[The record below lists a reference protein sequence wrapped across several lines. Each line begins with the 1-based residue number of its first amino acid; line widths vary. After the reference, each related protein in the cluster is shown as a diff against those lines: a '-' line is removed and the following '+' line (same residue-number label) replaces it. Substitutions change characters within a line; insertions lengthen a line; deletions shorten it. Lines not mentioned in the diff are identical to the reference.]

1 MLLCV
6 DVGNSNI
13 TFGIYKEKELL
24 YTFRM
29 ETKEIKELSLIQEQF
44 DIVSSTYGFKLNEI
58 HYVMVDSVV
67 PRLDCLLET
76 FFNEYH
82 LPFTFVNYMSP
93 IGIDIKID
101 NPSELGSDLLV
112 GAYQACNK
120 YGGPCIVVDMG
131 TANTVILV
139 SERNEF
145 LGGAIYPGVL
155 SSFNNLVKDAS
166 LLTMASVK
174 APSSVIGKSTSE
186 CLQSGM
192 LYASSEAV
200 NGLVKL
206 IEEECEISNMKVII
220 TGGIASF
227 LHPYINNSIYDE
239 NLLLDGLCNIY
250 INFIKKSTLKY

>member
-29 ETKEIKELSLIQEQF
+29 ETKEIDELSLLQEQF
-44 DIVSSTYGFKLNEI
+44 DIVSNTYGFKLNEI

-67 PRLDCLLET
+67 PRIDALLEN
-76 FFNEYH
+76 FFNENH

-131 TANTVILV
+131 TANTVTLV
-139 SERNEF
+139 SEKKEF

-166 LLTMASVK
+166 LLTMTSVN

-200 NGLVKL
+200 NGLVRL

-239 NLLLDGLCNIY
+239 NLLLDGLCDIY
-250 INFIKKSTLKY
+250 TNFIKKNTLKY